1 MEIYEIIIGTS
12 ANLSTKESFVEP
24 EKCAKSI
31 TGYDILLDGGT
42 LQSMGESTIIEI
54 IDEQIKII
62 RKGVISQ
69 EELFSL
75 V

>member
-1 MEIYEIIIGTS
+1 MCIRDR
-12 ANLSTKESFVEP
+12 
-24 EKCAKSI
+24 SI